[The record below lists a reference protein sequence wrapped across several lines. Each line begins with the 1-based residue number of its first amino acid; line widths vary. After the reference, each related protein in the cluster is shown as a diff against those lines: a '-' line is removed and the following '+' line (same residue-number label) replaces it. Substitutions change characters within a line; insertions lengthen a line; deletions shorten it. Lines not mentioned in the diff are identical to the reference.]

1 MASGFKAYKLAN
13 VFHTVEI
20 ILHCVEVRTT
30 GVCTGICTW
39 AVQHIGVY
47 LAVTSI
53 GRVMVV
59 GDQYPINNHM
69 NLLCLKS

>member
-1 MASGFKAYKLAN
+1 MSIGHLSVCNALS
-13 VFHTVEI
+13 FHI
-20 ILHCVEVRTT
+20 GGARAT

-39 AVQHIGVY
+39 AVTYLGVK
-47 LAVTSI
+47 LTVTSI

>member
-1 MASGFKAYKLAN
+1 MSVHCIEL
-13 VFHTVEI
+13 
-20 ILHCVEVRTT
+20 LHRGARAT

-39 AVQHIGVY
+39 AVQNLGVK
-47 LAVTSI
+47 LTVTSI

>member
-1 MASGFKAYKLAN
+1 MSTGHMSVQCIELLRRGAWDSG
-13 VFHTVEI
+13 VWV
-20 ILHCVEVRTT
+20 V
-30 GVCTGICTW
+30 ICTW
-39 AVQHIGVY
+39 AVTYLGVK
-47 LAVTSI
+47 LTVTSI